1 MRKTR
6 LDLDRLDVS
15 SFSTTARGHVTAAEA
30 ACTCAASCACPSAY
44 YYCNPA
50 APNTLYSCDYTKNQS
65 CWTPPTA

>member
-44 YYCNPA
+44 YY
-50 APNTLYSCDYTKNQS
+50 TLYSCDYTKNQS